1 MTLLATLSAT
11 ATSSAGEVAPESL
24 SRQLR
29 HHTARAHKQ
38 TERAAGLNARSIDR
52 RSLVRFFEKMHGF
65 QSAHERWLLACGID
79 QAFLAARQR
88 ADLMRTDLMRLG
100 GDEEPVAYDIVMPT
114 PSTEEGY
121 GILYVL
127 EGSRAGGRYIDQWAC
142 GNDWYPPEG
151 LSSLQSEDGEALWRE
166 TQAALDALPQR
177 MKPKVLASADAT
189 FQRLEGWFARQKP

>member
-1 MTLLATLSAT
+1 
-11 ATSSAGEVAPESL
+11 
-24 SRQLR
+24 
-29 HHTARAHKQ
+29 
-38 TERAAGLNARSIDR
+38 
-52 RSLVRFFEKMHGF
+52 MHGF

-88 ADLMRTDLMRLG
+88 ADLMQADLMRLG

-121 GILYVL
+121 GVLYVL
-127 EGSRAGGRYIDQWAC
+127 EGSRAGGRYIDQWAR
-142 GNDWYPPEG
+142 GNDWYPPGG
-151 LSSLQSEDGEALWRE
+151 LSSLQSDDGEALWHE

-177 MKPKVLASADAT
+177 MKPGVLASADAT